1 MKNIDRICITETDQS
16 NIKFEENKSKIIFK
30 NSLREKVICIQ
41 VDGCAI
47 KSGMRCDNMLVRPSG
62 IEYYIELKGCD
73 VNHAIEQ
80 LEATIK
86 ILSKDVFSLPKFAFI
101 VATKYPAIDVKI
113 QRATKLFKKKYHV
126 DLIVKNTPVL
136 YSL

>member
-1 MKNIDRICITETDQS
+1 MKDIDSVCVTETNQS
-16 NIKFEENKSKIIFK
+16 NIKFEENKSKIVFK
-30 NSLREKVICIQ
+30 NSLREKIICIQ
-41 VDGCAI
+41 VDGCVI
-47 KSGMRCDNMLVRPSG
+47 KSGIRCDNMLIRQSG

-80 LEATIK
+80 LEATINV
-86 ILSKDVFSLPKFAFI
+86 LSKDVFSLPKFAFI

-113 QRATKLFKKKYHV
+113 QRATKLFKKKYNV
-126 DLIVKNTPVL
+126 ELIVKNTPVT